1 MVLSAGFG
9 TRLAPLTAEL
19 PKPLVPLAN
28 RPLLHR
34 TLESLHELGAQE
46 LVVNVH
52 HEWSKITSSFV
63 HLSFNVHVIREEE
76 IRGTA
81 GGIWG
86 AREVLSGLP
95 AIVVNGDIVG
105 ELPVAELLSRRVE
118 GLCLAL
124 CPTELG
130 QGTVGVGDR
139 GQVVRLRGECFGR
152 EVRSGDY
159 MGVAGLGEMCLGSL
173 PEVGCLIG
181 DWALPHLRKGGSVD
195 TIFHSGSFEDIGDP
209 YAYWLAHMNWLDRH
223 NEESLIDAAAAVAP
237 GVKVG
242 RSVLG
247 PGCVIE
253 GEGTIEQC
261 VVLGGARVSAPLSR
275 SVVTPAGVLMPI
287 QADLGTREN

>member
-9 TRLAPLTAEL
+9 TRLAPLTTEL

-34 TLESLHELGAQE
+34 TLESLHELGAQK
-46 LVVNVH
+46 LIVNVH
-52 HEWSKITSSFV
+52 HGADKIVSSFKS
-63 HLSFNVHVIREEE
+63 LPINVHVIHEAK

-86 AREVLSGLP
+86 AKGLLSGLP

-105 ELPVAELLSRRVE
+105 ELPVAELLSLRVD

-130 QGTVGVGDR
+130 HGTVGVGER
-139 GQVVRLRGECFGR
+139 GQVVRLRGECFGQ
-152 EVRSGDY
+152 EVRSGNY
-159 MGVAGLGEMCLGSL
+159 MGVSRLGEMCLETL
-173 PEVGCLIG
+173 PEMGCLIG

-195 TIFHSGSFEDIGDP
+195 TVFHSGAFEDIGDP
-209 YAYWLAHMNWLDRH
+209 HAYWLAHMNWLDRH
-223 NEESLIDAAAAVAP
+223 KQDSLIDATAAVAFRA
-237 GVKVG
+237 KVA

-253 GEGTIEQC
+253 GEGTIDQC
-261 VVLGGARVSAPLSR
+261 VVLEGARVSAPLSR
-275 SVVTPAGVLMPI
+275 TVVTPAGVLMPI
-287 QADLGTREN
+287 QAELGTREN